1 MAPIKPKLPIK
12 LPEVKSSID
21 AIIQRC
27 EKHGLAL
34 MLLLGGLF
42 WAKPHV
48 DELIVDLRSHLGKL
62 TVAVE
67 SQALTQARQAEL
79 QSVSLQRLDK
89 IENVSTDT
97 NIVVKELKGKIV
109 AKKPLPGNDTAVVK
123 APNDPASTPVEN

>member
-1 MAPIKPKLPIK
+1 MPPIKPKLQA
-12 LPEVKSSID
+12 VKPSID
-21 AIIQRC
+21 AILQRC

-48 DELIVDLRSHLGKL
+48 DVLIADLRAHLGKL

-79 QSVSLQRLDK
+79 QAENLHRLDK
-89 IENVSTDT
+89 IEHVSTDT
-97 NIVVKELKGKIV
+97 NLTVKELKGKIV
-109 AKKPLPGNDTAVVK
+109 AKKPQPGNDTAAIK
-123 APNDPASTPVEN
+123 SLNECPPTATVE